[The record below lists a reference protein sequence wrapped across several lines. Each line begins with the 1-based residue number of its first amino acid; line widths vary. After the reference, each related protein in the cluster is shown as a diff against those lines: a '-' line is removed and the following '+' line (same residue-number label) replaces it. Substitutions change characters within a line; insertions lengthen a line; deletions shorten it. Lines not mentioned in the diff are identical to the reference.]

1 MACSACA
8 GHSPRIAP
16 APGIVGVAGLVAAA
30 RFIGGVR
37 GGVDRLHSP
46 RVAPAEPHIQH
57 RLHNNIW
64 QQCSSW
70 CCTAALPQ
78 PALHCTAQNGL
89 AGNCSGEGQHLT
101 CSSPHPHPRPL
112 PLPSTPQSA
121 AHLEAVRGVVYCK
134 HAVHHS
140 AHIHSGPVLRRP
152 APGPRGR
159 RACKQQACC
168 ATAGGPVTAGLW
180 CNNRQSG
187 GLRPRETK
195 QDLHSRALALQ
206 GAGHLAVGECAEQAH
221 AHQRRHGRPI
231 ARHAAQDLAD
241 TRARVLCVRAAL
253 DRADRVLH

>member
-1 MACSACA
+1 MAAVFELVLHSSTASASA
-8 GHSPRIAP
+8 ALHSTEWPGRQLQRRRAAPHLLVAPP
-16 APGIVGVAGLVAAA
+16 APPP
-30 RFIGGVR
+30 F
-37 GGVDRLHSP
+37 
-46 RVAPAEPHIQH
+46 APPQHTAE
-57 RLHNNIW
+57 
-64 QQCSSW
+64 C
-70 CCTAALPQ
+70 
-78 PALHCTAQNGL
+78 
-89 AGNCSGEGQHLT
+89 
-101 CSSPHPHPRPL
+101 
-112 PLPSTPQSA
+112 SA

-241 TRARVLCVRAAL
+241 TRARVLRVRAAL